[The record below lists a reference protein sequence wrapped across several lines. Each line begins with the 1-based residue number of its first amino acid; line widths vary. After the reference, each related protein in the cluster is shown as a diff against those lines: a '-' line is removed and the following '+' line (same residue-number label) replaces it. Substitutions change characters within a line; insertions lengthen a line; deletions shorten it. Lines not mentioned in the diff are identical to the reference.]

1 MISFGK
7 LTKSTY
13 EALTAPV
20 QDRLYLIED
29 TGELLLNGKAYNG
42 DDGTRD
48 WLCFTNTYDGTNTVK
63 ITLSNNATAPSLEY
77 SMDGENWTTLTFSST
92 ESATISLEDGEKVYI
107 RGDNPDYEYGQW
119 SEQHGDMLVQFV
131 LGQPSICTG
140 SILSLFSRDC
150 RYEGRVKINNL
161 FAGCKI
167 ITAPKMPQTDEVY
180 SYDYYSLFKN
190 CQYLVA
196 PPELPATTVGANAYK
211 EMFYN
216 CPRLLFAPK
225 LPATTLGN
233 NCYQQMFAGTAI
245 TEAPE
250 LPATTLA
257 EYCYQGMFL
266 YCQQLVKAQDR
277 LPATTMAFH
286 CYDSMFKNCF
296 ALKKPP
302 VLPAYTL
309 AEYCY
314 SDMFNGSGLTEVCA
328 LPATN
333 LAYSCYGGMF
343 VGTKIT
349 TLPLNLLPATTLAGY
364 CYQWMFSNCTSLTIG
379 CRLPATTLTQNCY
392 AHMYENCSSLTDSER
407 ISMATL
413 ASGSCY
419 QMFRNC
425 TKLCRLLVPAL
436 ISWDESTTY
445 QWMQGLSNLSRA
457 FVCDSLLDTSTR
469 NESRIPSGWIATRS
483 AYGADAL
490 ISRWNVSSNNFTFC
504 PCDAEQDYLIISAND
519 NYVYN
524 AITLPSG
531 YVGSAQGYVI
541 WYPSYTSATLTA
553 GTGLTFIDTPKVG
566 YMSRVL
572 VTWDGWGNA
581 ELRVMWEKQL

>member
-1 MISFGK
+1 MISFAK
-7 LTKSTY
+7 VTKSAY
-13 EALTAPV
+13 NALTPV

-48 WLCFTNTYDGTNTVK
+48 WLCFTNTYNGTNTVK

-92 ESATISLEDGEKVYI
+92 ESDTISLENGEKVYF

-119 SEQHGDMLVQFV
+119 SDTSGDMLVQFV

-161 FAGCKI
+161 FTDCKI
-167 ITAPKMPQTDEVY
+167 ITAPKMPQTDVVQP
-180 SYDYYSLFKN
+180 YDYYALFKN
-190 CQYLVA
+190 CQWLVA
-196 PPELPATTVGANAYK
+196 PPELPATTVGANSYK

-216 CPRLLFAPK
+216 CFRMLSAPK

-233 NCYQQMFAGTAI
+233 NCYQQMFSGTGI

-257 EYCYQGMFL
+257 DYCYQGMFM
-266 YCQQLVKAQDR
+266 YCENLTKAPDR
-277 LPATTMAFH
+277 LPATTMASH
-286 CYDSMFKNCF
+286 CYDSMFKNCR

-314 SDMFNGSGLTEVCA
+314 SDMFSGSGLTEVCD
-328 LPATN
+328 
-333 LAYSCYGGMF
+333 
-343 VGTKIT
+343 
-349 TLPLNLLPATTLAGY
+349 LPATTLAGY
-364 CYQWMFSNCTSLTIG
+364 CYGGMFTGTKITTLPLQFLPATTLTEYCYQWMFSNCTLLTIG

-392 AHMYENCSSLTDSER
+392 AHMYEGCTSLTDSER
-407 ISMATL
+407 INMTTF

-419 QMFRNC
+419 RMFRNC
-425 TKLCRLLVPAL
+425 TKLCRLSAPDFTY
-436 ISWDESTTY
+436 WDENATS
-445 QWMQGLSNLSRA
+445 QWLQGLSYYRRA
-457 FVCDSLLDTSTR
+457 FVCNSALDTSTR
-469 NESRIPSGWIATRS
+469 NENRIPIDWIPTRS

-490 ISRWNVSSNNFTFC
+490 INKWNVSPTNFTFC
-504 PCDAEQDYLIISAND
+504 PCDSEQDYLNINAND

-524 AITLPSG
+524 AIALPSG
-531 YVGSAQGYVI
+531 YVGSAQGFVV

-553 GTGLTFIDTPKVG
+553 GTGLTFIDTPKIG

-572 VTWDGWGNA
+572 VTWDGMGNA
-581 ELRVMWEKQL
+581 ELRVMWDKQL